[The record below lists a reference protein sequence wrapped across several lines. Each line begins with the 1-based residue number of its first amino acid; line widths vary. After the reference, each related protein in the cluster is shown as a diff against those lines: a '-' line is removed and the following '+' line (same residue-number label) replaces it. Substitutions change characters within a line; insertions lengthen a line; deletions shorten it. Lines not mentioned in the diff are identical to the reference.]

1 MGFAN
6 VEFRADSED
15 NTVTV
20 TLNHPAAGHG
30 GYTLSDRLDLDQ
42 TAAARLA
49 HAATGRAVTEA
60 LGPRETPAR

>member
-1 MGFAN
+1 LSAPVPTFEMGFAN

-42 TAAARLA
+42 TGRLRDWL
-49 HAATGRAVTEA
+49 TLQ
-60 LGPRETPAR
+60 LGEQ

>member
-1 MGFAN
+1 MAFAN

-15 NTVTV
+15 NTATV

-42 TAAARLA
+42 TGRLRDWL
-49 HAATGRAVTEA
+49 TLQ
-60 LGPRETPAR
+60 LGEQ